1 MLATHAFPFQYP
13 NAALSI
19 SAGHEAKAMHCQSIQ
34 QEGQRKRILQGALC
48 LLKSG
53 SYLPFPSLPP
63 LAKAAVAPAQMQVS
77 CLPGFQRPAYLHP
90 QPVSVLPE
98 LRAIARGTPCCKKC
112 VLPWYPAA
120 TFPRWQRPQ
129 LPAPLL
135 QGQCSAAI
143 LNWWV
148 ISLPRCSLSSAP
160 SPALLCPP
168 KLRKHS
174 KKNTLL

>member
-53 SYLPFPSLPP
+53 SYLPFPSLSP
-63 LAKAAVAPAQMQVS
+63 LAKVAPARSKAGKS
-77 CLPGFQRPAYLHP
+77 CSIAYPVVAGSVQRWFIKLVGNFY
-90 QPVSVLPE
+90 
-98 LRAIARGTPCCKKC
+98 
-112 VLPWYPAA
+112 PW
-120 TFPRWQRPQ
+120 
-129 LPAPLL
+129 LL
-135 QGQCSAAI
+135 AQFC
-143 LNWWV
+143 
-148 ISLPRCSLSSAP
+148 P

-174 KKNTLL
+174 KKNTLFNRVFFLGIRQLPIFPGRRQPSIVGV